1 MRAIPMSELSFYL
14 NEAREGNSEA
24 AYFGLIHLGDVV
36 GLQDAYRAETDP
48 KIRALLVHAVWQ
60 HRLSETI
67 GFLAVAL
74 RDPHGETWK
83 EALGGLVTLASP
95 ASRKVVEDELART
108 AESNPDYRNW
118 LEEAIEQID
127 AAIGTD

>member
-1 MRAIPMSELSFYL
+1 MSELSFYL

-48 KIRALLVHAVWQ
+48 EIRALLVHAVWQ
-60 HRLSETI
+60 HRLTETI

-74 RDPHGETWK
+74 GDPHDETRK
-83 EALGGLVTLASP
+83 QALDGLVTLASP
-95 ASRKVVEDELART
+95 ASRKALVDELART
-108 AESNPDYRNW
+108 AASNPDYRNW
-118 LEEAIEQID
+118 IEEAIEQID
-127 AAIGTD
+127 EAIGTE